1 MCNMTVFCAYT
12 AGGHSMNLPENH
24 RPADEMIR
32 DSYLSRIIEGIA
44 HSRKDLEEVG
54 AQLGISLP
62 WNAFVSA
69 TIHFDDTVFSS
80 NVHSN
85 IVSHVLAEISAVLP
99 EVFEPEHKAYIS
111 INARYFSC
119 LINFFQDSAEPNY
132 PEHPEE
138 EALYDIGARMQ
149 QIVDRI
155 YDKFGIQLQ
164 ITLGNVVFGFE
175 HIRYSTEE
183 AKAALAYARMLGIES
198 RIVYFFKYDTPPL
211 NFSTMI
217 QDCLEKRAL
226 SCARAGDYEGTLS
239 TLHDVVNELF
249 YKNTPAISLAQC
261 RFGALKSLIIMVLND
276 IQHDL
281 SDVFWIDNRA
291 VSGIILS
298 DTLSSLMKLTDALFD
313 RIITETAE
321 KRIRNIPPWLLPVK
335 EYINNNYTDDNLN
348 ISVLAAHWD
357 LNPAQLS
364 AVFREKF
371 GIGILE
377 YIHSLRLSDAKYLF
391 GQGLNLDSIARQ
403 VGYSSSR
410 TMSRA
415 FAKYEGITPGR
426 LNRLAKDPNFSA
438 E

>member
-1 MCNMTVFCAYT
+1 
-12 AGGHSMNLPENH
+12 MNLPGNH
-24 RPADEMIR
+24 RPADEIIR

-44 HSRKDLEEVG
+44 PGRKELEAVG
-54 AQLGISLP
+54 TQLGISLP

-69 TIHFDDTVFSS
+69 TIHFDDSVFSPDAQ
-80 NVHSN
+80 SN
-85 IVSHVLAEISAVLP
+85 IVSPVLDEISAALP
-99 EVFEPEHKAYIS
+99 EVFEPDHKAYIS
-111 INARYFSC
+111 INAHYFSC
-119 LINFFQDSAEPNY
+119 LINFFQVSAEQNF
-132 PEHPEE
+132 PEHPAE

-155 YDKFGIQLQ
+155 YMKFGIQLQ
-164 ITLGNVVFGFE
+164 ITLGNVVIGFE

-198 RIVYFFKYDTPPL
+198 SIVYFFKYETPPL
-211 NFSTMI
+211 QFSTII

-226 SCARAGDYEGTLS
+226 SCARAGDYEGALS

-261 RFGALKSLIIMVLND
+261 RFGALKSLIITVLNE
-276 IQHDL
+276 IQQDL
-281 SDVFWIDNRA
+281 CDVFEIDKRA
-291 VSGIILS
+291 ISSIILS

-321 KRIRNIPPWLLPVK
+321 KRFRNIPTWLMPVK

-348 ISVLAAHWD
+348 ISVLAARWE

-426 LNRLAKDPNFSA
+426 LNRLAKDPGFST